1 MCNIAC
7 DIVASVKLGAINGA
21 HPFIIPME
29 GAGLPALLDP
39 ADPSFLLIF
48 VSAILVVNFL
58 VPPSLSLTCLV
69 QKTSSSHF

>member
-39 ADPSFLLIF
+39 AGPSFY
-48 VSAILVVNFL
+48 
-58 VPPSLSLTCLV
+58 
-69 QKTSSSHF
+69 